1 VTDNLDAE
9 SVPALANDLPFSDGA
24 HEGASASRRTPWNR
38 RTLPNMPFS
47 RASVPSLM
55 SLIGAAA
62 MGCGGSA
69 TGSTPT
75 CVANASSVPSPA
87 SVVSGTISGPG
98 ISADICSGDMFAY
111 LEVAQGGVLTVING
125 GFDPGGVRF
134 TIPSDAVN
142 GGLASYYGIS
152 AMQPGTTS
160 STNGDCGNVSFCA
173 MLPTPTTLDC
183 GDAVANCPPGCAPQG
198 PSYAVRCQPVTPTNC
213 YVATSASDCLTSR
226 TPRGSWTLTL
236 TSVGPA
242 VPLDGGVA
250 GESRSEVHGTL
261 SATLE
266 PDPPD
271 ATQAPATLRLTF

>member
-1 VTDNLDAE
+1 MLPT
-9 SVPALANDLPFSDGA
+9 VPI
-24 HEGASASRRTPWNR
+24 
-38 RTLPNMPFS
+38 S
-47 RASVPSLM
+47 RASVPSLI
-55 SLIGAAA
+55 SLIGAVA

-69 TGSTPT
+69 TGSSPT
-75 CVANASSVPSPA
+75 CVATASSVPSPA

-98 ISADICSGDMFAY
+98 ISADICSGDTFAY
-111 LEVAQGGVLTVING
+111 LETGGLTVING

-134 TIPSDAVN
+134 TIPSDAVS
-142 GGLASYYGIS
+142 GGLASYFRIS
-152 AMQPGTTS
+152 AVKSGAGS
-160 STNGDCGNVSFCA
+160 STNGDCGSVAFCA

-198 PSYAVRCQPVTPTNC
+198 PSSAVQCQPVAPTNC
-213 YVATSASDCLTSR
+213 YVATSASDCLMSR

-236 TSVGPA
+236 TSVGPS

-250 GESRSEVHGTL
+250 GESRSEVHGTV

-271 ATQAPATLRLTF
+271 ATKAPATLRLNF

>member
-1 VTDNLDAE
+1 MLTTV
-9 SVPALANDLPFSDGA
+9 SVA
-24 HEGASASRRTPWNR
+24 
-38 RTLPNMPFS
+38 
-47 RASVPSLM
+47 RASVPSLI

-69 TGSTPT
+69 AGSSPT
-75 CVANASSVPSPA
+75 CVATASSVPSPA

-98 ISADICSGDMFAY
+98 ISADICSGDTFAY
-111 LEVAQGGVLTVING
+111 LELTQGAQTGLLTVING

-134 TIPSDAVN
+134 TIPSGAVS
-142 GGLASYYGIS
+142 GGLASYYSVS
-152 AMQPGTTS
+152 AATPGTS
-160 STNGDCGNVSFCA
+160 SSSNGDCGSVSFCA
-173 MLPTPTTLDC
+173 TLPTPTTLDC
-183 GDAVANCPPGCAPQG
+183 GDAAANCPPGCAPQG
-198 PSYAVRCQPVTPTNC
+198 PASAVQCQPVTPTNC

-236 TSVGPA
+236 TSVGPS

-250 GESRSEVHGTL
+250 GESRSEVHGTV

-271 ATQAPATLRLTF
+271 ATKAPATLRLNF